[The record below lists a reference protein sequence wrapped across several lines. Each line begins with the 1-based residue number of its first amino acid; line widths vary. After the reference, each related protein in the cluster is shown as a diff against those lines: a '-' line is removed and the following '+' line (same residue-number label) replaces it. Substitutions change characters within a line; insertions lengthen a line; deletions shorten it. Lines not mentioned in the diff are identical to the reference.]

1 MVLGRSLN
9 VVDFGSGSGNSSLV
23 LASLFPSCNFTLVD
37 SKPSCISILKTRI
50 ATSGLTN
57 VTPFLGDVMDYKNPF
72 DVGIAI
78 HLCGEATDLAMKSCI
93 ANRASF
99 VLVPCC
105 VGKIHKVVQ
114 SQIDA
119 NVETPDYP
127 RSSWL
132 KSKLPMTDYLS
143 LTRVADF
150 SDGGGEGS
158 HSEVAEKSKV
168 LIDMDRA
175 RRGEEEGY
183 KMQVGKLEPRTCSV
197 KNDIIVGQAPLAPET
212 K

>member
-1 MVLGRSLN
+1 
-9 VVDFGSGSGNSSLV
+9 
-23 LASLFPSCNFTLVD
+23 
-37 SKPSCISILKTRI
+37 
-50 ATSGLTN
+50 
-57 VTPFLGDVMDYKNPF
+57 MDYKKPF

-105 VGKIHKVVQ
+105 VGKIHKVIQ

-132 KSKLPMTDYLS
+132 KSKLSISDYLS

-150 SDGGGEGS
+150 SDGRGEGS
-158 HSEVAEKSKV
+158 HSVVAEKSKV
-168 LIDMDRA
+168 LIDVDRA

-183 KMQVGKLEPRTCSV
+183 TMQVGKLEPKTCSV
-197 KNDIIVGQAPLAPET
+197 KNDIIVGKAPITLDAVT
-212 K
+212 